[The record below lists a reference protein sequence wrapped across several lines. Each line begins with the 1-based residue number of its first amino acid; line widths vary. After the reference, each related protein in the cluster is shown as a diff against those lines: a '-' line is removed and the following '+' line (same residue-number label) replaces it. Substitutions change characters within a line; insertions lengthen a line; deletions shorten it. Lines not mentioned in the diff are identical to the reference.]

1 MKIRY
6 MLINRKYSISLH
18 HIKFQCLYIT
28 IQEKKY
34 NQAVYDDKML
44 DNLNINLG
52 FNTHEDVQSI

>member
-1 MKIRY
+1 MKNKIY
-6 MLINRKYSISLH
+6 MINRKYSISLH

-34 NQAVYDDKML
+34 NEPVYDDKMS

-52 FNTHEDVQSI
+52 FHTHEDVQSI

>member
-1 MKIRY
+1 MKNKIY
-6 MLINRKYSISLH
+6 MINRKYSISLH
-18 HIKFQCLYIT
+18 HIKFQCLYIS

-44 DNLNINLG
+44 DNLKHYLG

>member
-1 MKIRY
+1 M
-6 MLINRKYSISLH
+6 INRKYSISLH

-34 NQAVYDDKML
+34 NQPVYDDKML
-44 DNLNINLG
+44 DNLKHYLG